1 MKKISILLWT
11 IMLPLMV
18 KSQDHSSQGITT
30 GKISFQEKAKLEIK
44 LEGDA
49 AQFAD
54 QMPKE
59 QLTDKILYFNSEFS
73 LYTAGE
79 KKTDDEDINM
89 DSHDG
94 GIKIRMINGGDNDII
109 FCDIKN
115 RKSTEQKEFMTRK
128 FLVDGDLVSS
138 DWKLTGNFR
147 TISGYSCQEA
157 LKQDT
162 SKKISAWFTTL
173 IPVSSGPAGFG
184 GLPGMILQVDINNG
198 KRIIT
203 ATAIDPSLMDASV
216 LTKPKEGKKVT
227 AEEFR
232 KIVEEKR
239 KEMGMEDGEGTN
251 HVIIKIRN

>member
-1 MKKISILLWT
+1 MKTISILFCA
-11 IMLPLMV
+11 IMLPLTV
-18 KSQDHSSQGITT
+18 KSQNHPSQSITS
-30 GKISFQEKAKLEIK
+30 GKISFQEKTKLEIR

-59 QLTDKILYFNSEFS
+59 KLDGKILYFNPDYS

-79 KKTDDEDINM
+79 EKTSDEDINM
-89 DSHDG
+89 DQHEG
-94 GIKIRMINGGDNDII
+94 GIKIRMINDGDNDII
-109 FCDIKN
+109 FYDIKN
-115 RKSTEQKEFMTRK
+115 NKKTEQKEFMTRK
-128 FLVDGDLVSS
+128 FLVDGDMVSS

-147 TISGYSCQEA
+147 SISGFNCQEA
-157 LKQDT
+157 LKQDS
-162 SKKISAWFTTL
+162 SKNVSAWFTVL

-198 KRIIT
+198 KRVIT
-203 ATAIDPSLMDASV
+203 ATAIDPSLTDPSI
-216 LTKPKEGKKVT
+216 LSKPKEGKKVT

-239 KEMGMEDGEGTN
+239 KEMGVENGQGTN
-251 HVIIKIRN
+251 HVIIKIQN